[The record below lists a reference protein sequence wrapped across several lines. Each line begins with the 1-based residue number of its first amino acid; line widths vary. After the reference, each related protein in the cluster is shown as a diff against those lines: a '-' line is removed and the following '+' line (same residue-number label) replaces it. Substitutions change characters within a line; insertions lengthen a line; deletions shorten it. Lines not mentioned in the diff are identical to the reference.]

1 MRARD
6 DFGGAAQDFLRTASS
21 QIVFENLIRIV
32 EIAENQIE
40 TAEIIAQIGWKLRV
54 SREEAGERSIFNRP
68 NGIGV
73 KSFICDGREMR
84 VTEDLDPRP
93 RMSIAQRFQC
103 RQSQNEIAKRAAAND
118 EDAFNKREMRER
130 LASHPRQKQKR
141 LCHASAQWFC

>member
-6 DFGGAAQDFLRTASS
+6 DLGGTAQNSFCATLP

-40 TAEIIAQIGWKLRV
+40 AAEIISQFRRKLRI
-54 SREEAGERSIFNRP
+54 SCEEARERSIFNRP

-84 VTEDLDPRP
+84 VTEDLDSRL
-93 RMSIAQRFQC
+93 RMGIAQCFQR
-103 RQSQNEIAKRAAAND
+103 RQGQNEIAKRPAAND
-118 EDAFNKREMRER
+118 ENAFNNGGKRER
-130 LASHPRQKQKR
+130 LKTRRRQNR
-141 LCHASAQWFC
+141 THLRHASARWFR